1 MQENGLKA
9 EGQITKNTKSIICIL
24 LGNTHS
30 FYENL
35 TGKYKECIFQNM
47 AVKSSSQD
55 QYATQ
60 RPQRDHKPKAACNEV
75 CSGPPLCTC
84 VEQHYQ
90 VPQSV
95 RKFSLVHFYQQVQL
109 RQGQLGTSI
118 LTYKKK
124 EKRPISHLIC
134 STQSE
139 SDAGSHD
146 SHLKKPQKNRKFKMQ
161 NSIKGM
167 YHANKI
173 NQKGHRGNLDGEE
186 GI

>member
-47 AVKSSSQD
+47 AVNSSSQD

-109 RQGQLGTSI
+109 RQGTTWNL
-118 LTYKKK
+118 
-124 EKRPISHLIC
+124 
-134 STQSE
+134 
-139 SDAGSHD
+139 
-146 SHLKKPQKNRKFKMQ
+146 
-161 NSIKGM
+161 NS
-167 YHANKI
+167 YL
-173 NQKGHRGNLDGEE
+173 QEE
-186 GI
+186 GKKTNFPLKRQYAVPKVRQMQAAMTPILRNHRRTENLKCRTP